1 MSYYSRNR
9 DWSDIG
15 CFGWL
20 LIFILVV
27 ALFFVEVWLA
37 CWLWGEIMVAIFGLP
52 MLTKWQ
58 MFGLMILAN
67 LILPTA
73 HVSRN

>member
-20 LIFILVV
+20 LIIVFII
-27 ALFFVEVWLA
+27 ALLFAEVWLA
-37 CWLWGEIMVAIFGLP
+37 CWLWGEIMVVIFGLP

-58 MFGLMILAN
+58 MFGLMVLAN
-67 LILPTA
+67 LILPTS
-73 HVSRN
+73 HISRN